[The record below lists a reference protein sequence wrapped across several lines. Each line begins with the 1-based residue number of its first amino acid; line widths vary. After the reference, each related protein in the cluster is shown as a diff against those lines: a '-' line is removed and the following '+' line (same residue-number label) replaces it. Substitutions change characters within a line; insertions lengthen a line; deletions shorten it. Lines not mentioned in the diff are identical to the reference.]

1 MSIEPQDNR
10 ARDAIAFVKLG
21 YGDSFGLG
29 FRSLY
34 FRTDRLTTI
43 EAQAVMRIIEY
54 NGFDGNKVA
63 DAIEQFKGKFAAY
76 EFGREGSPVL
86 YVSLP
91 YWTHQREGAPR
102 GNMGERI
109 DDTEN
114 DTLVA
119 KLRDALVERLGADEF
134 DVVKMDSPKVRIWWD

>member
-21 YGDSFGLG
+21 YGDSFVLG

-109 DDTEN
+109 DD
-114 DTLVA
+114 
-119 KLRDALVERLGADEF
+119 
-134 DVVKMDSPKVRIWWD
+134 